1 MARENG
7 LHAAL
12 RRTHEDEL
20 VRTLQ
25 AYGPLPRAELARRV
39 GLSRTTLTEMTA
51 ELLARAVLVVVESPL
66 PRTGRGRPAARL
78 ALNPAAGQ
86 FVGLD
91 FGHRRVR
98 GVVVDA
104 THEVVAGGVRSYDGD
119 SGWQTRVA
127 QGMDLLDE
135 LGRDPAVALTGLTA
149 VAVGLPGPFSPRIP
163 GDSGAGTSVSA
174 SDLVRRAL
182 QDRLGAPVLV
192 DNNTRF
198 AALAEAIWGRG
209 AGAEDLLYVRLSD
222 GVGGGLV
229 IGGRLVTGSA
239 GFAGELGHVSFSTA
253 GARCRCGKRGCLE
266 TLASVPSILQRCRD
280 EGAPLTSLADLA
292 RAVADHDPVV
302 DRVLRDAGE
311 ALGRVLGT
319 VAVALNPA
327 EIVVGGEIVGIA
339 PVLLEQ
345 AQRRIA
351 WEMLPLPAVAPTI
364 RPAQLGDDDGALGA
378 VAALFHSSPLLA
390 GYPVLPARR
399 PDEQAP
405 TGPAE
410 TEQKRSAS

>member
-1 MARENG
+1 MLKENG

-20 VRTLQ
+20 VRALQ
-25 AYGPLPRAELARRV
+25 TFGPLTRSELARRV
-39 GLSRTTLTEMTA
+39 GVSRTTLTEMTA
-51 ELLARAVLVVVESPL
+51 ELLAQAVLVVLESPR
-66 PRTGRGRPAARL
+66 PYTGRGRPAERL

-86 FVGLD
+86 FIGLD

-98 GVVVDA
+98 GVIVDA
-104 THEVVAGGVRSYDGD
+104 THEVVATAVRSYEVD
-119 SGWQTRVA
+119 SGWETRVA
-127 QGMDLLDE
+127 QVMELLDE
-135 LGRDPAVALTGLTA
+135 FDRDPAVALAGLTA
-149 VAVGLPGPFSPRIP
+149 VGVGLPGPFSPRMPAAP
-163 GDSGAGTSVSA
+163 GGGTSMTA
-174 SDLVRRAL
+174 SGFVQRELS
-182 QDRLGAPVLV
+182 DRLGAPVIV

-209 AGAEDLLYVRLSD
+209 ADTEDLLYVRLSD

-239 GFAGELGHVSFSTA
+239 GFAGELGHITFSTT
-253 GARCRCGKRGCLE
+253 GALCRCGKRGCLE
-266 TLASVPSILQRCRD
+266 TVASVPSILQRCSA
-280 EGAPLTSLADLA
+280 EGAPLGSLAELS

-319 VAVALNPA
+319 MAVALNPA

-339 PVLLEQ
+339 PVLLDQ

-351 WEMLPLPAVAPTI
+351 WEMLPVREIAPTI
-364 RPAQLGDDDGALGA
+364 RPAQLGDDAGALGA
-378 VAALFHSSPLLA
+378 VAAIFHSSPLLA
-390 GYPVLPARR
+390 NYPEV
-399 PDEQAP
+399 P
-405 TGPAE
+405 TPESDGWTTSSPTE
-410 TEQKRSAS
+410 TNQKRSAS